1 VEDVVAPASP
11 SGIQPVPIADV
22 RSIPLADLAADP
34 GAHRNA
40 SRVMKPLDEPSRIQV
55 AMFNSCI

>member
-1 VEDVVAPASP
+1 MEDVATPASQ

-22 RSIPLADLAADP
+22 RSIPLADLPGDP

-40 SRVMKPLDEPSRIQV
+40 RRVMKPLDEPSRIQV
-55 AMFNSCI
+55 AMFNSAI